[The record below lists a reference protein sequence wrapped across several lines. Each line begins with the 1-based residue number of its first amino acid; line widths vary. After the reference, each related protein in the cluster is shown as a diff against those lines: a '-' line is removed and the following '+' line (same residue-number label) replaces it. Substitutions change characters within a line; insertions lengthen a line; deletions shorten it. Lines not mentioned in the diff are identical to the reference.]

1 VAGIEDDV
9 TFDPLAGREPATGPS
24 PADAATIAAVNT
36 AGVTNLAH
44 AATRV
49 DTMAATIAT
58 PAPPATPSSRT
69 SRATRFEPG
78 VIVAGRY
85 RLVALLGKG
94 GMGEVYRAEDLTL
107 DQPVALKF
115 LPRDVA
121 VGDARLSRFHNE
133 LRVAR
138 QVSHKNVC
146 RLYDLGDADGQRF
159 LTMEYVDGEDLASLL
174 RRIGRI
180 PQDKAIQVARQ
191 LCAGVAAAHDRG
203 VLHRDLKP
211 ANVMIDGEGDVRVTD
226 FGIATAAASDAAGEF
241 IGTPQYMAPELFAG
255 QPASV
260 ASDIYAL
267 GLTLYE
273 VFTGKR
279 AYESDTLQGLKE
291 LHRTGTMPT
300 PSSIVRDLDPAVE
313 RVIVRC
319 LEKDPAQRPASALAV
334 AALLPGADALADA
347 LAAGETPSPQLI
359 AAAAET
365 DAIPVWRAA
374 AAVAGIAAGLLAIAA
389 VSGATAF
396 ARRAPLEK
404 PPEVLVDRAETI
416 VRAVGYKQP
425 IIERASGFFLGED
438 YTDWI
443 RAHDDS
449 ASRWNRLATDL
460 PTPVRFWY
468 RASPAE
474 MRALD
479 TDGVIS
485 MTDPP
490 LTRPNMR
497 LVILD
502 SGGRLIRFRSVPPER
517 EPESAGP
524 LEWRGLFA
532 AAGLDQEQFVPV
544 PSSVAP
550 PDFADS
556 RFAWDGPVPGRT
568 DLTLHV
574 EAAAR
579 GGMPVSFWVRGPWT
593 TVAAG
598 TARPV
603 AFGEKVFVAI
613 ALLFVAIMT
622 VAAIVLSRRHIAT
635 GRADLQGAKRLA
647 VWLSVPL
654 LVVWTMRSHHSWQAD
669 AEINAFFNG
678 LAGALLSG
686 LAISALYLALEPYVR
701 RFWPHSLLGWS
712 RLAAGHLRDA
722 RVGYEV
728 FAGMLGGLALTTN
741 DLVRVNLIPRFGW
754 PAPYVI
760 YGRELAMLAA
770 SSEVTFRWM
779 DWVRVSVQSGLV
791 LVLLIVLLRLTLRR
805 IWLAAP
811 VAVVLLSLVGRN
823 YLQGS
828 GPWMQ
833 LFPIVSALIVVLV
846 ALRFGLLALVIAYFV
861 WEVTYGTPLTL
872 DVAQWSAGGSN
883 WTLAMLFAL
892 AAFAYYASRSGAP
905 LFGGEIRVS
914 R

>member
-1 VAGIEDDV
+1 MA
-9 TFDPLAGREPATGPS
+9 PL
-24 PADAATIAAVNT
+24 
-36 AGVTNLAH
+36 
-44 AATRV
+44 

-58 PAPPATPSSRT
+58 PAPPSTPATRT
-69 SRATRFEPG
+69 SGTRRFAPG

-107 DQPVALKF
+107 EQPVALKF

-121 VGDARLSRFHNE
+121 VGDTRLSRFHNE

-174 RRIGRI
+174 RRIGRL

-191 LCAGVAAAHDRG
+191 LCAGVAAAHERG

-211 ANVMIDGEGDVRVTD
+211 ANVMIDGEGNVRITD

-241 IGTPQYMAPELFAG
+241 IGTPQYMAPELFTG

-260 ASDIYAL
+260 SSDVYAL

-291 LHRTGTMPT
+291 LHRTGTLPT
-300 PSSIVRDLDPAVE
+300 PSSIVRDLDPVVE

-319 LEKDPAQRPASALAV
+319 LEKYPSRRPPSALAV

-374 AAVAGIAAGLLAIAA
+374 AAVTGIAAGLLAIAA

-404 PPEVLVDRAETI
+404 PPDVLIDRAQTI
-416 VRAVGYKQP
+416 VRSVGYKQP
-425 IIERASGFFLGED
+425 IVDRASGFFLGED
-438 YTDWI
+438 YLDWI
-443 RAHDDS
+443 RARDQS
-449 ASRWNRLATDL
+449 PSRWNPLATQL
-460 PTPVRFWY
+460 PTPIRFWY
-468 RASPAE
+468 RSSPAE
-474 MRALD
+474 MRTLD
-479 TDGVIS
+479 SDGVIS
-485 MTDPP
+485 TVDPP
-490 LTRPNMR
+490 VTRPNMQ

-524 LEWRGLFA
+524 LDWHGLFA
-532 AAGLDQEQFVPV
+532 AAGLDEEQFMPV
-544 PSSVAP
+544 PSTLAP
-550 PDFADS
+550 LDFADS
-556 RFAWDGPVPGRT
+556 RVAWDGALPGRR
-568 DLTLHV
+568 DVTLHV
-574 EAAAR
+574 EGASR
-579 GGMPVSFWVRGPWT
+579 GGRPVSFWVRGPWT

-598 TARPV
+598 ATQPV
-603 AFGEKVFVAI
+603 ELVEKVVVGVV
-613 ALLFVAIMT
+613 LLLVAIMT
-622 VAAIVLSRRHIAT
+622 MAAIVLSRRHIAT
-635 GRADLQGAKRLA
+635 GRADLPGATRIA

-654 LVVWTMRSHHSWQAD
+654 LIAWTVRSHHSWNAD
-669 AEINAFFNG
+669 AETNAFFNG
-678 LAGALLSG
+678 LGGALLSG
-686 LAISALYLALEPYVR
+686 GAIFALYLALEPYVR

-722 RVGYEV
+722 RIGYEV
-728 FAGMLGGLALTTN
+728 FAGMLGGIALTIS
-741 DLVRVNLIPRFGW
+741 DLVRVTVIPRFGW
-754 PAPYVI
+754 PAPFVV
-760 YGRELAMLAA
+760 YGRELDMLAA
-770 SSEVTFRWM
+770 SNDVVYRWLN
-779 DWVRVSVQSGLV
+779 WVRISVQSGLI
-791 LVLLIVLLRLTLRR
+791 LVLLIVLLRLALRR

-811 VAVVLLSLVGRN
+811 VAVALVSLVGRN
-823 YLQGS
+823 YLSGS

-833 LFPIVSALIVVLV
+833 LFPIVSALILVLV

-861 WEVTYGTPLTL
+861 WETTYGTPLTL

-883 WTLAMLFAL
+883 WTLILLFAL
-892 AAFAYYASRSGAP
+892 AAFAYYASRAGGP
-905 LFGGEIRVS
+905 VFGGES
-914 R
+914 RG